1 MDYDFS
7 GYATRNDLK
16 CSDGRTIRGGAFRHQ
31 DGQKVPLVWQH
42 QHNDPD
48 NVLGFAYLEHRDD
61 GVYAH
66 AKFNSTAKAGTAR
79 ELVEH
84 GDVESLSIYAN
95 GLKQKGDDVIHGQIR
110 EVSLVL
116 SGANPGALIDNVS
129 FRHGD
134 GYDDSEDEAV
144 IFTGL
149 PIQHSSSDEEA
160 PVDKIEHADDRTVQD
175 VFDGMTEEQKNVVY
189 FMLGQALEGDGD
201 AAHSDDP
208 DDPDDSDDSD
218 DSITHSSMEG
228 TPMTRNVFE
237 QDDAPVTRGGTLTH
251 SQLMTILQD
260 GRKLGSFK
268 ESVLAHAEDYGI
280 TNIEVLF
287 PDAKAIDTHPE
298 WITRKMEWVEGILTG
313 ARKIP
318 WSKIKSLSA
327 DLTHEEA
334 RAKGIIKGNMKKE
347 QFFSIAKRE
356 TGPKTIYKKQ
366 KLDRDDITDS
376 TEFDVVQW
384 LWVEMNF
391 MLREEIARA
400 ILIGDGREVDDPDK
414 IDEDK
419 IRPIAHDAAFYT
431 DVVTVPAAVS
441 GEALIEAILRGR
453 PNYKGTGLPTMYTT
467 EDILTDLILLK
478 DKMGRRLYP
487 TQAEL
492 AAALRVSNI
501 VTVPVLEGAMTSD
514 GDLLAVLVNISDYTI
529 GSTRGGEITK
539 FDDFDIDF
547 NQYKY
552 LIEGRMSGALTR
564 HKRAQVIVRSAGTSV
579 TPTVPTFVAST
590 GVLTIPSKTGVVYKN
605 QDTDAT
611 LTAGAQTPIDIGVTI
626 SVVAVPST
634 GYYFPHNIDTDW
646 DFVGTTDLA

>member
-1 MDYDFS
+1 MNYDFS

-66 AKFNSTAKAGTAR
+66 AKFNSTAKAVTAR

-95 GLKQKGDDVIHGQIR
+95 GLRQKGDDVIHGQIR

-116 SGANPGALIDNVS
+116 SGANPGAFIDNVS

-134 GYDDSEDEAV
+134 GYDDNEDEAV

-149 PIQHSSSDEEA
+149 PIQHSSNDEED
-160 PVDKIEHADDRTVQD
+160 PVDNIEHADDRTVQD
-175 VFDGMTEEQKNVVY
+175 VFDSMTDEQKNVVY
-189 FMLGQALEGDGD
+189 FMLGQALEGEDEGD
-201 AAHSDDP
+201 ATH
-208 DDPDDSDDSD
+208 SDDSD
-218 DSITHSSMEG
+218 DPITHSSMEG
-228 TPMTRNVFE
+228 TPMKRNVFE
-237 QDDAPVTRGGTLTH
+237 QDDATVTRGGTLTH
-251 SQLMTILQD
+251 SQLNTIVQD
-260 GRKLGSFK
+260 AQKLGSFK
-268 ESVLAHAEDYGI
+268 EAVLAHADDYGI

-298 WITRKMEWVEGILTG
+298 WITRKMEWVEGILNG

-334 RAKGIIKGNMKKE
+334 RAKGYIKGTMKKE

-419 IRPIAHDAAFYT
+419 IRPIAHDHAFYT
-431 DVVTVPAAVS
+431 DVVSVPAAVS

-453 PNYKGTGLPTMYTT
+453 PKYKGIGLPTMYTT

-492 AAALRVSNI
+492 ESALRVSNI
-501 VTVPVLEGAMTSD
+501 VTVPVLEGAMTND
-514 GDLLAVLVNISDYTI
+514 GDLLAVLVNMSDYTI

-552 LIEGRMSGALTR
+552 LIEGRMSGALTK

-579 TPTVPTFVAST
+579 TPTVPTFVAAT
-590 GVLTIPSKTGVVYKN
+590 GVVTIPSKTGVVYKN

-611 LTAGAQTPIDIGVTI
+611 LTAGGQTPLDIGETL

-634 GYYFPHNIDTDW
+634 GYYFPHNIDADW

>member
-149 PIQHSSSDEEA
+149 PIQHSSSGEEL
-160 PVDKIEHADDRTVQD
+160 PVDKMEHADDLTVQD
-175 VFDGMTEEQKNVVY
+175 VFDSMTEEQKNVVY
-189 FMLGQALEGDGD
+189 FMLGQALEGEGDGD
-201 AAHSDDP
+201 AAHSDD
-208 DDPDDSDDSD
+208 SDDSD
-218 DSITHSSMEG
+218 ETITHSSMEG
-228 TPMTRNVFE
+228 THMTRNVFE
-237 QDDAPVTRGGTLTH
+237 QDDATVTRGGTLTH
-251 SQLMTILQD
+251 SQLTTILQD
-260 GRKLGSFK
+260 GHKLGSFK
-268 ESVLAHAEDYGI
+268 EAVLAHAEDYGI
-280 TNIEVLF
+280 TNIEMLF

-298 WITRKMEWVEGILTG
+298 WITRKMEWVEGILNG

-327 DLTHEEA
+327 DLTHDEA
-334 RAKGIIKGNMKKE
+334 RAKGYVKGTMKKE

-366 KLDRDDITDS
+366 KLERDDIIDM
-376 TEFDVVQW
+376 TEYDVVQW

-400 ILIGDGREVDDPDK
+400 ILVGDGREVDDPDK

-419 IRPIAHDAAFYT
+419 IRPIAHDHEFYT

-453 PNYKGTGLPTMYTT
+453 PNYKGIGLPTMYTT

-487 TQAEL
+487 TQTEL

-501 VTVPVLEGAMTSD
+501 VTVPVLEGAMTDD
-514 GDLLAVLVNISDYTI
+514 GDLLAILVNIRDYTV

-539 FDDFDIDF
+539 FDSFDIDF
-547 NQYKY
+547 NQQKY
-552 LIEGRMSGALTR
+552 LIEGRMSGALTQ

-579 TPTVPTFVAST
+579 TPTVPTMVAST
-590 GVLTIPSKTGVVYKN
+590 GVVTIPSKTGVVYKN

-611 LTAGAQTPIDIGVTI
+611 LTAGAQTPLDIGDTL

-634 GYYFPHNIDTDW
+634 GYYFPHNIDADW